1 VNNMPAGAFAETE
14 RQFLGLL
21 EAAAGSRCLD
31 VDGYVLSGIDRPEVG
46 EGYRPAR
53 HLADRVPDAL
63 VVTGTEPKRADLRAE
78 PYWEELAD
86 LLRWADTTVP
96 SMLLSCLAAHAAVLV
111 LDGVER
117 VPLRAK
123 ASGVYAQSVD
133 RHHPLALDVEEAAL
147 PHSRYNDVPVEVME
161 AHGYDVLARSAEV
174 GWSVATR
181 DDGVCLVVLAQ
192 GHPEYSPDTLLR
204 EYRRDVRR
212 FLEESTAAYPR
223 VPEGYLDA
231 AGEDLLE
238 AFASQAAAVVAAS
251 GSHGAEALMEAFPF
265 EAALRHVRAGW
276 RPAASRLVANWL
288 ETVATRTHAGVL
300 R

>member
-1 VNNMPAGAFAETE
+1 MPAGAFTETE

-21 EAAAGSRCLD
+21 EEAAGPRCLE
-31 VDGYVLSGIDRPEVG
+31 VDGYVLSGIDRPGVG
-46 EGYRPAR
+46 EGYLPVR

-78 PYWEELAD
+78 PYWDELAD
-86 LLRWADTTVP
+86 LLRWADANVS
-96 SMLLSCLAAHAAVLV
+96 SMFLSCLAAHAALLV

-133 RHHPLALDVEEAAL
+133 RCHPLAQGVGATPL
-147 PHSRYNDVPVEVME
+147 PHSRYNDVPVSVVE

-174 GWSVATR
+174 GWSVAAR
-181 DDGVCLVVLAQ
+181 DDGACLVVLAQ
-192 GHPEYSPDTLLR
+192 GHPEYSADTLLR

-212 FLEESTAAYPR
+212 FLEGTTSAYPR
-223 VPEGYLDA
+223 VPDGYLDA
-231 AGEDLLE
+231 DGEDLLE

-251 GSHGAEALMEAFPF
+251 GSHGAEVLMETFPF
-265 EAALRHVRAGW
+265 EAALRHLRAGW
-276 RPAASRLVANWL
+276 GPAASRLVSNWL